1 MFIRPGFLSTLGG
14 KPKQNVN
21 TSINPIGDPGFFSS
35 VTNMF
40 GSQDG
45 LKGDIFTD
53 DFRKNVLKGSLNES
67 DMPEE
72 EKKKILAHLDAEK
85 PAPKSTNSPKR
96 GPIKPLSVRRAVKDS
111 IDIIRGKA
119 PNGF

>member
-1 MFIRPGFLSTLGG
+1 MMHEMCGEHDEPGKCEKELDKLDG
-14 KPKQNVN
+14 KGIFKA
-21 TSINPIGDPGFFSS
+21 
-35 VTNMF
+35 M
-40 GSQDG
+40 

-85 PAPKSTNSPKR
+85 PAPKSTNSSKR
-96 GPIKPLSVRRAVKDS
+96 GPIKPLSMRRAVKDS